1 MVVCLCLSGG
11 FLVDW
16 LIVLVRLFFC
26 VVLVFSCILIWGGFG
41 WFVFWFVDGVDL
53 GLLLA

>member
-26 VVLVFSCILIWGGFG
+26 VVLVFSCILIWGRFG